1 MSSNSVTSTA
11 REHVF
16 PLFVKYVSAN
26 VLGMIGYSC
35 YILADTFFVARGI
48 GSDAIAAGSRKNNT
62 SNNSRIIP
70 GCLQFLPAFSLLNG
84 TGLMIGMGAAARY
97 SLSSGRAD
105 SEIHR
110 TIFTQALQ
118 LAFIAMLFFFSIG
131 LFFARPLCVLLGA
144 DGTTLPHAIPYISI
158 LLMFSPLFLCNNLL
172 NCFVRNDGEP
182 RLSMTAMLVGS
193 LTNIV
198 LDYIFIYPM
207 QLGMTGAA
215 LATATAPLV
224 GMSILS
230 MHFWKKKNQFH
241 LVKTRIHLKTAIDI
255 CRLGVSSLVA
265 ELSSGIVI
273 LVFNMLTLKFSGTTG
288 LAAYSILANI
298 ALVLVAI
305 FTGIGQGIQPI
316 VSSHP
321 GKNGAPV
328 RYQVRRYALSTALLM
343 AFIAYLVVFV
353 FAVPIADLFNK
364 DKNPLLTSMAAEGM
378 RIYFVSLFFSGINMV
393 SATYLSASDQPVPGF
408 IISIL
413 RGLVLI
419 LPIAFLLAA
428 LLGMTGI
435 WLCLPVTEA
444 IVCVVTFFFLRKF

>member
-1 MSSNSVTSTA
+1 MSSNSITSTA

-48 GSDAIAAGSRKNNT
+48 GSDAIAALN
-62 SNNSRIIP
+62 
-70 GCLQFLPAFSLLNG
+70 LVLPAFSLLNG

-118 LAFIAMLFFFSIG
+118 LAFVAMLFFFSIG

-198 LDYIFIYPM
+198 LDIAFVIGLHM
-207 QLGMTGAA
+207 GVAGAA
-215 LATATAPLV
+215 LAT
-224 GMSILS
+224 ILS
-230 MHFWKKKNQFH
+230 QALAKTVWLKSGGNLVIEPTEALTVIDVNTAKSVSKK
-241 LVKTRIHLKTAIDI
+241 TSEETYLKTNLEAAEAIAVQL
-255 CRLGVSSLVA
+255 RLRNL
-265 ELSSGIVI
+265 SGII
-273 LVFNMLTLKFSGTTG
+273 
-288 LAAYSILANI
+288 
-298 ALVLVAI
+298 
-305 FTGIGQGIQPI
+305 I
-316 VSSHP
+316 VD
-321 GKNGAPV
+321 
-328 RYQVRRYALSTALLM
+328 
-343 AFIAYLVVFV
+343 FIDMKEEESRKA
-353 FAVPIADLFNK
+353 
-364 DKNPLLTSMAAEGM
+364 
-378 RIYFVSLFFSGINMV
+378 
-393 SATYLSASDQPVPGF
+393 
-408 IISIL
+408 
-413 RGLVLI
+413 
-419 LPIAFLLAA
+419 LLAA
-428 LLGMTGI
+428 MRRAVAADPVKTVLVDMTPLGLVELT
-435 WLCLPVTEA
+435 
-444 IVCVVTFFFLRKF
+444 RKKIRRPLHEQVRV

>member
-48 GSDAIAAGSRKNNT
+48 GSDAIAALN
-62 SNNSRIIP
+62 
-70 GCLQFLPAFSLLNG
+70 LVLPAFSLLNG

-118 LAFIAMLFFFSIG
+118 LAFVAMLFFFSIG

-172 NCFVRNDGEP
+172 NCFVRND
-182 RLSMTAMLVGS
+182 
-193 LTNIV
+193 V

-241 LVKTRIHLKTAIDI
+241 LVKTRIHLKTAVDI

-321 GKNGAPV
+321 GKNGVPV
-328 RYQVRRYALSTALLM
+328 RHQVRRYALSTALLM
-343 AFIAYLVVFV
+343 ALIAYLVVFV

-364 DKNPLLTSMAAEGM
+364 DKDPLLTSMAAEGM

>member
-48 GSDAIAAGSRKNNT
+48 GSDAIAALN
-62 SNNSRIIP
+62 
-70 GCLQFLPAFSLLNG
+70 LVLPAFSLLNG
-84 TGLMIGMGAAARY
+84 TGLMIGMGAA
-97 SLSSGRAD
+97 
-105 SEIHR
+105 EIHR

-241 LVKTRIHLKTAIDI
+241 LVKTRIHLKTAVDI

-321 GKNGAPV
+321 GENGIPV
-328 RYQVRRYALSTALLM
+328 RHQVRRYALSTALLM

-364 DKNPLLTSMAAEGM
+364 DRDPLLTTMAAEGM
-378 RIYFVSLFFSGINMV
+378 RIYFVSLFFSGVNMV

-419 LPIAFLLAA
+419 LPIAFLLAS
-428 LLGMTGI
+428 LFKMTGI

>member
-1 MSSNSVTSTA
+1 MSSNSVTLTA

-48 GSDAIAAGSRKNNT
+48 GSDAIAALN
-62 SNNSRIIP
+62 
-70 GCLQFLPAFSLLNG
+70 LVLPAFSLLNG

-118 LAFIAMLFFFSIG
+118 LAFVAMLFFFSIG
-131 LFFARPLCVLLGA
+131 LFFA
-144 DGTTLPHAIPYISI
+144 YISI

-230 MHFWKKKNQFH
+230 MHFGKKKNQFH
-241 LVKTRIHLKTAIDI
+241 LVKTRIHLKTAVDI

-273 LVFNMLTLKFSGTTG
+273 LVFNMLTLKFSGTIG

-328 RYQVRRYALSTALLM
+328 RHQVRRYALSTALLM

-364 DKNPLLTSMAAEGM
+364 NKNPLLTSMAAEGM

-428 LLGMTGI
+428 LFGMTGI

>member
-1 MSSNSVTSTA
+1 
-11 REHVF
+11 
-16 PLFVKYVSAN
+16 
-26 VLGMIGYSC
+26 
-35 YILADTFFVARGI
+35 
-48 GSDAIAAGSRKNNT
+48 
-62 SNNSRIIP
+62 
-70 GCLQFLPAFSLLNG
+70 
-84 TGLMIGMGAAARY
+84 
-97 SLSSGRAD
+97 
-105 SEIHR
+105 
-110 TIFTQALQ
+110 
-118 LAFIAMLFFFSIG
+118 
-131 LFFARPLCVLLGA
+131 
-144 DGTTLPHAIPYISI
+144 
-158 LLMFSPLFLCNNLL
+158 
-172 NCFVRNDGEP
+172 
-182 RLSMTAMLVGS
+182 
-193 LTNIV
+193 
-198 LDYIFIYPM
+198 M

-321 GKNGAPV
+321 
-328 RYQVRRYALSTALLM
+328 VRRYALSTALLM

-428 LLGMTGI
+428 LFGMTRY
-435 WLCLPVTEA
+435 L
-444 IVCVVTFFFLRKF
+444 

>member
-48 GSDAIAAGSRKNNT
+48 GSDAIAALN
-62 SNNSRIIP
+62 
-70 GCLQFLPAFSLLNG
+70 LVLPAFSLLNG

-215 LATATAPLV
+215 LMFIYLV
-224 GMSILS
+224 NVFNGMPGGKIVGII
-230 MHFWKKKNQFH
+230 FY
-241 LVKTRIHLKTAIDI
+241 I
-255 CRLGVSSLVA
+255 CVLFAGMSSLVNLYEA
-265 ELSSGIVI
+265 PVATLQERFGLKRVSAVGIIAAFGCCIALLIQGIV
-273 LVFNMLTLKFSGTTG
+273 SGWMDAVSIYICPLG
-288 LAAYSILANI
+288 AMLAAIMFFWIADKEFALKAVNTGREKKIGTWFLPLGKYVLVPL
-298 ALVLVAI
+298 ALVALIAGAVLG
-305 FTGIGQGIQPI
+305 GIG
-316 VSSHP
+316 
-321 GKNGAPV
+321 
-328 RYQVRRYALSTALLM
+328 
-343 AFIAYLVVFV
+343 
-353 FAVPIADLFNK
+353 
-364 DKNPLLTSMAAEGM
+364 
-378 RIYFVSLFFSGINMV
+378 
-393 SATYLSASDQPVPGF
+393 
-408 IISIL
+408 
-413 RGLVLI
+413 
-419 LPIAFLLAA
+419 
-428 LLGMTGI
+428 
-435 WLCLPVTEA
+435 
-444 IVCVVTFFFLRKF
+444 